1 MRTSWKTWTGFALLG
16 CLLGSPSGAWG
27 ATVTGYVRDQ
37 GGSPLPGVLVRILED
52 RSRGTRTD
60 AQGSFTLS
68 TDPGDSVTLLV
79 APDAL
84 PAVRVPG
91 VTPRRGELSRVDVV
105 YLTARAGAPCSLDLS
120 SNPSTGYGWALVTS
134 EDLPGAATAENTFM
148 PPESPG
154 NRPLAGRGG
163 LERWTF
169 CLSAPGFFV
178 LRLAYLRPWEQGV
191 PPARLLA
198 VAVTV
203 TP

>member
-1 MRTSWKTWTGFALLG
+1 MRRSWKSWTGLALLG
-16 CLLGSPSGAWG
+16 CLWGSPSGAWG
-27 ATVTGYVRDQ
+27 ATVTGYVREQ
-37 GGSPLPGVLVRILED
+37 GGSPLQGVLVRIVED

-60 AQGSFTLS
+60 AQGSFTLH
-68 TDPGDSVTLLV
+68 TDPGDAVTLLV

-84 PAVRVPG
+84 SPVRISG
-91 VTPRRGELSRVDVV
+91 VTPRRDELCRVDVE
-105 YLTARAGAPCSLDLS
+105 YLTVRAGAPCSLDLS
-120 SNPSTGYGWALVTS
+120 SNPSPGYGWTLVTS
-134 EDLPGAATAENTFM
+134 ADLPGAAVVENTFL
-148 PPESPG
+148 PPASPG

-163 LERWTF
+163 VERWTF
-169 CLSAPGFFV
+169 SLPEPGFFV

>member
-1 MRTSWKTWTGFALLG
+1 M
-16 CLLGSPSGAWG
+16 
-27 ATVTGYVRDQ
+27 TGYVRDQ

-60 AQGSFTLS
+60 AQGSFTL
-68 TDPGDSVTLLV
+68 DPGDSVTLLV

-120 SNPSTGYGWALVTS
+120 SNPSTGYGWALGTS
-134 EDLPGAATAENTFM
+134 ADLPGAAVVENTFL
-148 PPESPG
+148 PPASPG

-163 LERWTF
+163 VERWTF
-169 CLSAPGFFV
+169 SLPEPGFFV